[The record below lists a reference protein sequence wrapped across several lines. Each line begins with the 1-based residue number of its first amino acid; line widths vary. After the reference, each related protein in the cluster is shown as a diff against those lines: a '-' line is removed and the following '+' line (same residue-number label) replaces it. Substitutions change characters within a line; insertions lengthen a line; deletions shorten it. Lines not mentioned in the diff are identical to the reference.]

1 MSTPIPSPARG
12 KILVPRL
19 RNSAEIMDARKLYFR
34 YEVHSFSSDQY
45 LSSYVVAEILMEIWN
60 RCTNEYMQY
69 YERMRGGENLGR
81 GELKK
86 KEKRNE
92 KEWKKKREK
101 YSHTSIYVD
110 HTLIKFIFPYRFYV
124 VPGSITWWWVWNMYG
139 LISGRDSI
147 STDVCYYGRQT

>member
-1 MSTPIPSPARG
+1 
-12 KILVPRL
+12 
-19 RNSAEIMDARKLYFR
+19 
-34 YEVHSFSSDQY
+34 
-45 LSSYVVAEILMEIWN
+45 
-60 RCTNEYMQY
+60 MQY

-124 VPGSITWWWVWNMYG
+124 VPGSIT
-139 LISGRDSI
+139 
-147 STDVCYYGRQT
+147 

>member
-1 MSTPIPSPARG
+1 
-12 KILVPRL
+12 
-19 RNSAEIMDARKLYFR
+19 
-34 YEVHSFSSDQY
+34 
-45 LSSYVVAEILMEIWN
+45 
-60 RCTNEYMQY
+60 MQY

-92 KEWKKKREK
+92 KEWKKKKEK

-124 VPGSITWWWVWNMYG
+124 VPGSIT
-139 LISGRDSI
+139 
-147 STDVCYYGRQT
+147 